1 MEMLKIKNSVSQ
13 NRELTWLTLEWT
25 QENSGAPP
33 PPKISSATA
42 DQNSINQLDLINII
56 ELTLFFKST
65 QNIDQ
70 DRSYARP

>member
-33 PPKISSATA
+33 PPKNSSATA
-42 DQNSINQLDLINII
+42 D
-56 ELTLFFKST
+56 
-65 QNIDQ
+65 
-70 DRSYARP
+70 